1 MRENIKL
8 VLREYVSEKELVE
21 EGFKEWALAGLMT
34 LASLSGIAQ
43 KKGDVSSEDIKKAE
57 MVQQRLE
64 NGDKDLL
71 KLFSKADIELNRKNL
86 ETLKG
91 FDLTSKPSKVS
102 SVKGVENRLKQGYV
116 LSKAEV
122 SQDTIWQVKPGE
134 KVFIDTLVAMKYGG
148 DMFKTGSFD
157 MRGEVINEIQKT
169 INTIKEKGGTINKVY
184 IESSTDKE
192 PIKMGNEKLAQLRA
206 QSIVDVL
213 KELGVEVKM
222 VIKTIPEQGPDVY
235 TNTMSPSE
243 REETR
248 KQTAEFRYNKIVF
261 DVTFEKEAQQ
271 DTRSI
276 KDFVPKLR
284 FEVIK
289 GIEGS
294 HGSHS
299 AQGGKGGSLLEKVKL
314 MCKKIFKKSGGKAVS
329 CPRF

>member
-1 MRENIKL
+1 MKENIRL
-8 VLREYVSEKELVE
+8 VLREYVNEKELVE

-34 LASLSGIAQ
+34 LASLSGVAQ

-86 ETLKG
+86 ETLKD

-102 SVKGVENRLKQGYV
+102 SVKGVENKLKQGYT

-122 SQDTIWQVKPGE
+122 SQDTIWKVKPGE
-134 KVFIDTLVAMKYGG
+134 KLYIDTLIALKYG

-157 MRGEVINEIQKT
+157 MDSEVINEIQQT
-169 INTIKEKGGTINKVY
+169 INNIKEKGGKINKVY

-192 PIKMGNEKLAQLRA
+192 PIKMGNEKLSQLRA

-213 KELGVEVKM
+213 KELGVDSEMK
-222 VIKTIPEQGPDVY
+222 IKTKPEQGPDVY
-235 TNTMSPSE
+235 THTMSPQE
-243 REETR
+243 REKAR
-248 KQTAEFRYNKIVF
+248 QQTAEFRYNNVIF
-261 DVTFEKEAQQ
+261 DVTFEQIIPEETTM
-271 DTRSI
+271 DRV
-276 KDFVPKLR
+276 VPKLR

-289 GIEGS
+289 GVEGGT
-294 HGSHS
+294 GSHS
-299 AQGGKGGSLLEKVKL
+299 VHGGTKGGGLKKIILK
-314 MCKKIFKKSGGKAVS
+314 CKKIFKKSSGKAVS